1 MINPAKLFKLK
12 GAWDVFEQNHP
23 KFPKFMKAIH
33 QNGMQEGTIIEINV
47 TTEDGKT
54 LSSNIKLKE
63 SDIILFSELSELLNN
78 K

>member
-1 MINPAKLFKLK
+1 MINPAKLLKLK
-12 GAWDVFEQNHP
+12 GAWDIFAQNHP

-47 TTEDGKT
+47 TSPDGKI

-63 SDIILFSELSELLNN
+63 SDVTLFGELSELLNN
-78 K
+78 

>member
-1 MINPAKLFKLK
+1 MINPAKLLKLK
-12 GAWDVFEQNHP
+12 SAWDAFAQNHP

-47 TTEDGKT
+47 TTPDGKI

-63 SDIILFSELSELLNN
+63 SDVTLFSELSELLNN
-78 K
+78 

>member
-12 GAWDVFEQNHP
+12 GAWDVFSQNHP
-23 KFPKFMKAIH
+23 KFPKFMNAIY

-47 TTEDGKT
+47 TTADGKT

-63 SDIILFSELSELLNN
+63 SDVILFSELSELLNS
-78 K
+78 